1 MPRRR
6 AVTGRELKSGCRK
19 YGRRFGNTSPSPRIP
34 FHTSRAPD
42 TRHVSR
48 SAVLLRSTHSFVYGR
63 LAADAAGWAI
73 SLADR
78 WEAVQKCA
86 PSSRGCAKLFI
97 KTRRQSVER
106 RRRLCGCATAHEQ
119 GWTATSET

>member
-42 TRHVSR
+42 TDRKGLIR
-48 SAVLLRSTHSFVYGR
+48 
-63 LAADAAGWAI
+63 DAAKAGRDWPRVEKRMQEIRKALREHFAI
-73 SLADR
+73 PADPVPYIEGAGYQAR
-78 WEAVQKCA
+78 FKIGCA
-86 PSSRGCAKLFI
+86 PSFH
-97 KTRRQSVER
+97 T
-106 RRRLCGCATAHEQ
+106 
-119 GWTATSET
+119 